1 MAGELVELIRSRI
14 DADFDGE
21 CHLTKDE
28 ALSIIGLIDHLR
40 DNSRIEALEREN
52 ATLRAAL
59 EPFSKYKTADGL
71 PNGFLRIPD
80 QHPVLFNGLGDQVEL
95 VITIG
100 DFRQAAA
107 AIRNMGGGENG

>member
-1 MAGELVELIRSRI
+1 MAGELVELIRGRI

-28 ALSIIGLIDHLR
+28 ALSIIGLIEHLR

-52 ATLRAAL
+52 ATLREAL
-59 EPFSKYKTADGL
+59 DPFAKYKTADGL

-80 QHPVLFNGLGDQVEL
+80 SHPVLFNGLGSDIEFV
-95 VITIG
+95 VTVA
-100 DFRQAAA
+100 DFRRAAA
-107 AIRNMGGGENG
+107 AIRNMGGGE